1 VLALHSED
9 AEARFL
15 CTKEDTNY
23 LAGAGIGMSNNRF
36 LKRDESN
43 SSRGH
48 RVMQEWHA
56 PCQGNGWPP
65 SNHRTLNIGHQ
76 CSQRKGEVT
85 RLPAGWPH
93 NGQ

>member
-1 VLALHSED
+1 MLALHSED

-65 SNHRTLNIGHQ
+65 FKSSR
-76 CSQRKGEVT
+76 SEYRSSM
-85 RLPAGWPH
+85 LPAQGGSDPTARRLAP
-93 NGQ
+93 